1 MGALEA
7 SAIALAVVL
16 ANGTAY
22 AIALLYFKD
31 KEAQRKEA
39 AIERGGL
46 PVAVF
51 SQLEDFRKRLAVIES
66 QALSKMR

>member
-1 MGALEA
+1 MLEL
-7 SAIALAVVL
+7 AIGIAVAAVC
-16 ANGTAY
+16 AAFIVVARWHFN
-22 AIALLYFKD
+22 D
-31 KEAQRKEA
+31 KSEQRKEA
-39 AIERGGL
+39 AIERAGL